1 MRPTRKKSS
10 FVLAVS
16 HKMTKFVQFYRFCYI
31 YLSLSLSSVSPF
43 PFHFCMRWM
52 FFFCLGCCCCYYCLS
67 FRYSVDIQ
75 ILFIWIIIILSS
87 QRCHNQTLFHMACTV
102 CFARTTK
109 SDIISNQQTVP
120 PHICIYRR
128 TLLRNCVF
136 FFWFTK
142 QIKCDTFTLHQTKK
156 KEENTTEFKRNQ
168 IHTHIQCYQT
178 DETSNEKIKNDENQ
192 DE

>member
-136 FFWFTK
+136 FFDSPNKSNATHLLYIK
-142 QIKCDTFTLHQTKK
+142 QKRKRRTQQSSRGIRYTRTYNAIKPMRHQMKK
-156 KEENTTEFKRNQ
+156 
-168 IHTHIQCYQT
+168 
-178 DETSNEKIKNDENQ
+178 
-192 DE
+192 

>member
-1 MRPTRKKSS
+1 MRPTRKKVLS
-10 FVLAVS
+10 FWLFR
-16 HKMTKFVQFYRFCYI
+16 TKWQNLYNFIVFVTYI
-31 YLSLSLSSVSPF
+31 SLSLFCFAFSF
-43 PFHFCMRWM
+43 PLLYAMDV
-52 FFFCLGCCCCYYCLS
+52 FFCLGCCCCYYCLS

-109 SDIISNQQTVP
+109 SDIISNQQTLP

-136 FFWFTK
+136 FDSPNKSNATHLLYIK
-142 QIKCDTFTLHQTKK
+142 QKRKRRTQQRSRGIRYTRTYNAIKPMRHQMKK
-156 KEENTTEFKRNQ
+156 
-168 IHTHIQCYQT
+168 
-178 DETSNEKIKNDENQ
+178 
-192 DE
+192 